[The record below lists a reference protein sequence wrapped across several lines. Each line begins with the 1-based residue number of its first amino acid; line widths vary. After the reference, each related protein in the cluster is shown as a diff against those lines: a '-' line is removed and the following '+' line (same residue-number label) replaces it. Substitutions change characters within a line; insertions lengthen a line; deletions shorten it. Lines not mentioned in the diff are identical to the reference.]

1 MAKNTLNLLDFL
13 FLLYCCG
20 IFDVSE
26 IELKG
31 NINDRLDRWHFFFTP
46 ACLKQS
52 WWFQLLTGPLQNST
66 TAGENNTFL
75 THKSGPAAE
84 QHFWCAG
91 QQPKMFNIWIK
102 PSK

>member
-31 NINDRLDRWHFFFTP
+31 NINDRLDR
-46 ACLKQS
+46 
-52 WWFQLLTGPLQNST
+52 
-66 TAGENNTFL
+66 
-75 THKSGPAAE
+75 
-84 QHFWCAG
+84 
-91 QQPKMFNIWIK
+91 
-102 PSK
+102 